1 MSEMV
6 EEILWENRK
15 TMALRL
21 LKLEKLSNEE
31 IAFAV
36 DLPLEVV
43 NVLENGK

>member
-1 MSEMV
+1 MSEIV
-6 EEILWENRK
+6 EEILCESRK

-31 IAFAV
+31 KEFAV